1 MLPAT
6 AEWQERA
13 ALSGPFQPA
22 SGDSSRKLRLHPFNL
37 FSRTSF
43 FQNKK
48 DLLRSHKRNRG
59 NRHFLTKLLFVR
71 DGDDKHSAFV
81 EQLRTKC

>member
-1 MLPAT
+1 MAGKSRFERSISAGEWRSAQIKIAT
-6 AEWQERA
+6 
-13 ALSGPFQPA
+13 SFQ
-22 SGDSSRKLRLHPFNL
+22 S

-43 FQNKK
+43 FQNIFPKHK
-48 DLLRSHKRNRG
+48 DLRRSHERNRG

-81 EQLRTKC
+81 AQLRTKC